1 MPPVPS
7 PYDAIVIGL
16 GPAGAVAAFELAR
29 AGRSVLGLDGRVFP
43 RYKVCGGGL
52 STRLDGLIGSAYH
65 ETVECAVS
73 GMTFTFEGR
82 DAFTVDASRPV
93 AYFVMRDRF
102 DACLAARAAQAGA
115 RLQFGEPVLEIEE
128 APDHVC
134 VRTSRAAYQSGFVI
148 GADGAVG
155 PASRRLNGPSRRAAY
170 GLEAE
175 IRADGPPDRVVMEM
189 GLVPGGYGWRFPK
202 NGRWSVGMAGF
213 RGAEPHPKM
222 RFARMLSAHAFPPAP
237 DRSPVGHPIPTYA
250 PELMLA
256 SSRIGLAGDAARL
269 VDPFFGEGIYYAVA
283 SGRQL
288 GRTVARQLDGGTAD
302 LTSYRRWVET
312 TLYPEFAAAARL
324 AELAYTHPRL
334 WFDAMRAHPD
344 VVREFYRILQGEIG
358 YADLWARL
366 KRDAWRLAPRALA
379 GRAAAWFAGTGI
391 PRALSSSLTEPA
403 IVPDRISP

>member
-1 MPPVPS
+1 MKAVS
-7 PYDAIVIGL
+7 PTYDAIVVGL

-52 STRLDGLIGSAYH
+52 SARVDGLLGLAYH
-65 ETVECAVS
+65 ETVECTVS
-73 GMTFTFEGR
+73 GMTFAFEGR

-93 AYFVMRDRF
+93 ASFVMRDRF
-102 DACLAARAAQAGA
+102 DAYLAERASQAGA

-128 APDHVC
+128 ALDHVW
-134 VRTSRAAYQSGFVI
+134 VRTSRATYQAAFVV

-155 PASRRLNGPSRRAAY
+155 LASRRLNGPSRRAAY

-175 IRADGPPDRVVMEM
+175 VRAAGPPDRVVMEM

-202 NGRWSVGMAGF
+202 DGRWSVGMAGF
-213 RGAEPHPKM
+213 RGAEPHPKR

-237 DRSPVGHPIPTYA
+237 DGSPLGHPIPIYA
-250 PELMLA
+250 PELRLA

-269 VDPFFGEGIYYAVA
+269 VDPFFGEGIYYAIA

-288 GRTVARQLDGGTAD
+288 GQTVARQLEEGTAD
-302 LTSYRRWVET
+302 LAAYRRWVET

-324 AELAYTHPRL
+324 AELAYTYPRL

-344 VVREFYRILQGEIG
+344 IVREFYRILQGEIG

-366 KRDAWRLAPRALA
+366 KRDAWRLAPGALA
-379 GRAAAWFAGTGI
+379 ARAIAWFAGNTS
-391 PRALSSSLTEPA
+391 PRSISS
-403 IVPDRISP
+403 